1 MTRRQLEKERRM
13 FGARIAVGWTP
24 GVSLSEGIVHG
35 AEDYDLGMAGSVGVV
50 IPLGGDPHN
59 KATMGV
65 DS

>member
-1 MTRRQLEKERRM
+1 M